1 GGKGGRGIRVSSFT
15 SCQPV
20 PDLSPLAEPTRSSRM
35 RTPVPPFGSIPI
47 PAGSHRAPGVAD
59 IGESAQP
66 EPELEALAQLPRA
79 VELDL
84 AGSNGAFQRKIAHE
98 YARHGP

>member
-1 GGKGGRGIRVSSFT
+1 
-15 SCQPV
+15 
-20 PDLSPLAEPTRSSRM
+20 M
-35 RTPVPPFGSIPI
+35 RNTVPPFGSIPI
-47 PAGSHRAPGVAD
+47 AAGSHRAPGVAD